1 MRDSFIV
8 EMPYGTFEYVV
19 ENTEIVDEEETSV
32 ICPMGEEVLTIT
44 TCYPFRFMGNAL
56 QRYVI
61 YAYPVTP
68 DEEQEAI
75 AMLPRRAADFE

>member
-1 MRDSFIV
+1 M
-8 EMPYGTFEYVV
+8 EMPYGTFEYVI
-19 ENTEIVDEEETSV
+19 ESTEIVDEGDTSV
-32 ICPMGEEVLTIT
+32 IRPIGKEVFTIT
-44 TCYPFRFMGNAL
+44 TCYPFRFVGNAP